1 MPSNQNAGGWHK
13 KDNIKRLE
21 SWHFCRLQFCC
32 WDTMLKTTAGSFSV
46 VHNNWVF
53 RPLEIK
59 MTWTASEFT
68 AVVRKWG
75 KVVSMCHYLV
85 DVVIP
90 KAWCAI
96 HVWGCFLSPNSRM
109 LTFIFTS
116 VFISWFNLKTAKQEG
131 LLDPFLYTYCYTKQN
146 SNGSSGLQHI
156 EVAQFSYQFLPPRS
170 DLSSTQEKDWFLHFL
185 KACTKILGRV
195 ILSKKI
201 VDSFTIQDCSFLSS
215 NKKKN
220 PFIVPVES
228 SCQDCLVSE
237 CAAMVCFTDLECT
250 SSWAPA
256 WEFVLINSG
265 WVKLAVLCKGLTVW
279 PFPLFNL
286 RRKGINNTKLKNIW
300 IQELQGLNLFPR
312 LLCPASLWLSK

>member
-21 SWHFCRLQFCC
+21 SWHFYRLQFCC

-46 VHNNWVF
+46 VRNNWVF

-85 DVVIP
+85 DMVIP

-131 LLDPFLYTYCYTKQN
+131 LFDPFLYTYYYTKQN

-215 NKKKN
+215 NRKKKN
-220 PFIVPVES
+220 IYS
-228 SCQDCLVSE
+228 SCRIFL
-237 CAAMVCFTDLECT
+237 
-250 SSWAPA
+250 
-256 WEFVLINSG
+256 SG
-265 WVKLAVLCKGLTVW
+265 LLGFWMCSHGLFHRPW
-279 PFPLFNL
+279 MHL
-286 RRKGINNTKLKNIW
+286 
-300 IQELQGLNLFPR
+300 
-312 LLCPASLWLSK
+312 